1 MKPEVVMIEGLCG
14 IVEALLDTVSKY
26 EDFTEKIGFKNF
38 PKIDKYSVV
47 EAVASARDVC
57 GFIAGKENKQ
67 ENRNEDT
74 VAKQA

>member
-1 MKPEVVMIEGLCG
+1 MKPEMVVIEGLCG
-14 IVEALLDTVSKY
+14 IVEGLLDTVSKY
-26 EDFTEKIGFKNF
+26 EDFTEKIGFKNL

-47 EAVASARDVC
+47 EAVAAARGLC